1 MTDIVISSSKADG
14 KQLAILAT
22 DAKAGKKA
30 YAKLNKEIH
39 ACDKVADQVWYEKG
53 MRILKMRES
62 GLYKWGQDKSQLV
75 FDEKGKIIEWTFERW
90 LETEHQV
97 SRRHGQR
104 LICGVEFIRKLSAPD
119 ATQNAEM
126 GRIETP
132 VLPSNERQIRPLLTD
147 LQHDGERLHV
157 WQEVVQAGEK
167 KITAELV
174 QRKVDEFKASGL
186 VVEDVEI
193 KLPSVTDKDLRTE
206 AEKIRE
212 AKREKLI
219 ASLESV
225 SAIEAKATQG
235 LYDVIVLDPP
245 WAMQKIERDVRPNQ
259 SEFDYPTMSEDELA
273 GLAIPAADNCH
284 IWVWTTHK
292 FLPMALRLID
302 TWGMKY
308 VCTFTWHKPGGFQ
321 PIGLPQYNCEFALY
335 ARKGVPEFID
345 TKAFPVCFNA
355 PRGVHSEKPQEFYD
369 VVQRVTAGRRLD
381 MFNRRSI
388 AGFDVWGNQSAQ
400 INEVVE
406 A

>member
-1 MTDIVISSSKADG
+1 MTDIVISSKASG
-14 KQLAILAT
+14 KQLAKLEKRIEANT
-22 DAKAGKKA
+22 KAA
-30 YAKLNKEIH
+30 
-39 ACDKVADQVWYEKG
+39 W
-53 MRILKMRES
+53 RENGLIMLHIRNA
-62 GLYKWGQDKSQLV
+62 GLYKAKYG
-75 FDEKGKIIEWTFERW
+75 TFEGYLKERW
-90 LETEHQV
+90 DIAKQTGYQQLAAA
-97 SRRHGQR
+97 
-104 LICGVEFIRKLSAPD
+104 EFIQKLEHSTKIDSTETSAIAD
-119 ATQNAEM
+119 KTAT
-126 GRIETP
+126 
-132 VLPSNERQIRPLLTD
+132 VLPANEGQVRPLLTC
-147 LQHDGERLHV
+147 LNHDGERLKV
-157 WQEVVQAGEK
+157 WQDVVQDGE
-167 KITAELV
+167 KITASLV

-212 AKREKLI
+212 AKREKII

-273 GLAIPAADNCH
+273 ELAIPAADNCH
-284 IWVWTTHK
+284 VWVWTTHK

-302 TWGMKY
+302 AWGMKY
-308 VCTFTWHKPGGFQ
+308 VCAFTWHKPGGFQ

-335 ARKGVPEFID
+335 ARKGTPEFID

-355 PRGVHSEKPQEFYD
+355 PRGAHSEKPQEFYD
-369 VVQRVTAGRRLD
+369 VVRRVTAGRKLD
-381 MFNRRSI
+381 MFNRRAI
-388 AGFDVWGNQSAQ
+388 EGFDVWGNQSAQ
-400 INEVVE
+400 ANEVAE